1 MTSFGVALLGA
12 GRMGQEHARNL
23 AGIPSAHVVVVAD
36 PVPEAAQAAQRA
48 CRADSMVLDAR
59 EAIDHPGVEVVLIVT
74 PTDTHAELTE
84 HAARAGRAIFCEK
97 PVALDLAETQRV
109 MQVVQDAGVPFQI
122 GFNRRF
128 DPGFDGARQQV
139 AAGAIGPVEQFRAV
153 GRDPGPPPIEY
164 LRVSGGQFVDQ
175 VVHEFDMARY
185 IVGEV
190 EEVQAWGAVHVD
202 SRIGDLGDTDT
213 ATTLL
218 RFANGAIGVVES
230 SRRAVYGYDIRAEVF
245 GAHGKLV
252 VDATPKTPVYRYRKG
267 GFEADH
273 YHFFMDRFEQAFR
286 LELEAFFRALKND
299 EVPSPGPRDAVEALR
314 IALAARTSYLE
325 NRPVRV
331 EDIR

>member
-1 MTSFGVALLGA
+1 MTTFGVALLGA

-23 AGIPSAHVVVVAD
+23 AGIPAAHMVAVAD

-48 CRADSMVLDAR
+48 CNADKMLLDAH
-59 EAIDHPGVEVVLIVT
+59 EAIDHPAVEVVLIVT

-84 HAARAGRAIFCEK
+84 YAARAGKAIFCEK

-128 DPGFDGARQQV
+128 DPGFAGIRQQV
-139 AAGAIGPVEQFRAV
+139 AARPHGPRGHVRPGGPAT
-153 GRDPGPPPIEY
+153 GPPPLDY
-164 LRVSGGQFVDQ
+164 LRVSGGQFIDQ

-185 IVGEV
+185 VVGEV
-190 EEVQAWGAVHVD
+190 EEVQAWGAVRVD
-202 SRIGDLGDTDT
+202 PRIGDLGDTDT

-245 GAHGKLV
+245 GEGGKLV
-252 VDATPKTPVYRYRKG
+252 VEAMPKTPVYRYRKG

-286 LELEAFFRALKND
+286 LELEAFFRALGD
-299 EVPSPGPRDAVEALR
+299 DAVPSPGPRDAVEALR
-314 IALAARTSYLE
+314 IALAARTSYIE
-325 NRPVRV
+325 KRPVRV
-331 EDIR
+331 EEIR